1 MKAMISTSYGGPEI
15 LDLQEVALPLPQ
27 PNEIRVKIHATTVSR
42 ANTMM
47 RTGKPYIGRLFM
59 GLKKPKHP
67 ISGTNFAGVVEAVG
81 TNVSKFKI
89 GEKVF
94 GENIETFGCYAEYTC
109 VDENGVVAI
118 IPEGVDFKEAA
129 GICDGALTSMNFLRN
144 VGQLQKGQHILIN
157 GASGS
162 LGTAAV
168 QLAKKMGAIVT
179 GVCSAKNVELIK
191 SLGADHVI
199 DYNEIDFAKTGL
211 KFDIIYDTVG
221 ARTFADSKAAL
232 AKNGTFISPVLGF
245 PLLMDVVKTSI
256 TGSKKAKFSATGMLS
271 LSEQKELFSELM
283 TYIHQDD
290 YHFIIDRI
298 YPLEQIPQAHR
309 YVDTGRK
316 RGDVVISVN

>member
-179 GVCSAKNVELIK
+179 GVCSAKNVELVK
-191 SLGADHVI
+191 SLGADHVV

-221 ARTFADSKAAL
+221 TRTFADSKAAL

-256 TGSKKAKFSATGMLS
+256 GGNKKAKFSATGMLS
-271 LSEQKELFSELM
+271 ISEQKELFSELM

>member
-15 LDLQEVALPLPQ
+15 LDLQEVATPLPQ

-67 ISGTNFAGVVEAVG
+67 ISGTNFAGIVEAIG

-89 GEKVF
+89 GDKVF
-94 GENIETFGCYAEYTC
+94 GENIETFGAYAEYLC
-109 VDENGVVAI
+109 VDEKGIVAL
-118 IPEGVDFKEAA
+118 IPDGVDYKEAA
-129 GICDGALTSMNFLRN
+129 GVCDGALTSMNFLRN
-144 VGQLQKGQHILIN
+144 VGQLKKGQRILIN

-168 QLAKKMGAIVT
+168 QLAKKMGGVVT
-179 GVCSAKNVELIK
+179 GVCSAKNIELVK
-191 SLGADHVI
+191 SLGADNVV

-221 ARTFADSKAAL
+221 TRTFADSKAAL

-256 TGSKKAKFSATGMLS
+256 GGNKKAKFSATGMLP
-271 LSEQKELFSELM
+271 LEEQKELFSELM
-283 TYIHQDD
+283 TYINQDD

-298 YPLEQIPQAHR
+298 YSLEQIPQAHW